1 MQYDVTGCRV
11 SKPIIISAATSA
23 GSGDAKDP
31 DLSVQNLK
39 PFREAFNSRIIA
51 AGGFQKQ
58 TAEEE
63 LNAGTADLVCFGRWY
78 LANPDFPV
86 SFSAPCPFDRKLHL
100 CCKCM

>member
-1 MQYDVTGCRV
+1 MALHTRIQVQSMTG
-11 SKPIIISAATSA
+11 AGLSA
-23 GSGDAKDP
+23 GAGDAKDP

-39 PFREAFNSRIIA
+39 PFREAFNGPIIA

-63 LNAGTADLVCFGRWY
+63 LKAGTADLVCFGRWY

-86 SFSAPCPFDRKLHL
+86 SSLAFQLLGPQLL
-100 CCKCM
+100 NITLQ